1 MAYPEGA
8 DAYPF
13 RNESFS
19 GETSPFVNGRM
30 FYACMGVFI
39 NKESPPRW
47 GRTTQTGNTV
57 PWDGVFLTGVQSV
70 GINSDFPSSALMD
83 VGRVARKYHH
93 FGPQEF
99 EITIERTM
107 SRDEPFFLSAD
118 VSSYTENTNGV
129 RECHILHENNL
140 GCQGYLNP
148 NAKCLRNYDITILYA
163 RDDQDAL
170 GRTEIVAPS
179 DPDDDPYYVPTPPKG
194 RAFQIT
200 YRNCLLTSVSYN
212 MGITG
217 AMTESI
223 TFISRNATMD
233 ENGDDLELYT
243 IPVNPHP
250 PAGPFQTTTHLK
262 RNDLDFLREGTDWP
276 AAPGSTHGRRY
287 SMLPEEVEVMFE
299 AKDSSGNSEDGEGGF
314 AMRILGI
321 NSINIEIGID
331 YSNIL
336 DTGKRTPSEAAEGG
350 GMMVDQ
356 GLENIWRYVVLPVQV
371 SCSFT
376 GTLRQPLPK
385 DDDLFKGG
393 NSIPYLPN
401 IDTQW
406 TKKRGAL
413 GWGGGGGGAQNL
425 VDRQIKIV
433 AAPLVPAGETQY
445 YHVWDLGQQNYLT
458 NISYDGAGTDG
469 GNLEAT
475 MSYQNDNSDALLI
488 RDSQVHDMPIA
499 DSDGEIIF

>member
-1 MAYPEGA
+1 MAYPDST

-13 RNESFS
+13 RNETFS
-19 GETSPFVNGRM
+19 GETSPFLNGRM

-39 NKESPPRW
+39 NQEAPPRW
-47 GRTTQTGNTV
+47 GRTTQAGNDV

-83 VGRVARKYHH
+83 VGRVARKYHY
-93 FGPQEF
+93 FAPQEF
-99 EITIERTM
+99 EITVERTM

-118 VSSYTENTNGV
+118 ISNYTENEDGV
-129 RECHILHENNL
+129 RGCHILHENNL
-140 GCQGYLNP
+140 GCQGHP
-148 NAKCLRNYDITILYA
+148 SSSAKCLRNYDITILYA

-170 GRTEIVAPS
+170 GRTEIIPPE
-179 DPDDDPYYVPTPPKG
+179 DPEDVPEYEPDPPKG

-212 MGITG
+212 MGVAG

-233 ENGDDLELYT
+233 ENGDNLSLYT
-243 IPVNPHP
+243 IPVNPS
-250 PAGPFQTTTHLK
+250 PAGSSQTTTHLK
-262 RNDLDFLREGTDWP
+262 RHDIDFLREGGSWP
-276 AAPGSTHGRRY
+276 TKY
-287 SMLPEEVEVMFE
+287 SVLPQEVEVMFE
-299 AKDSSGNSEDGEGGF
+299 AFDNSGDEEEGEGSF
-314 AMRILGI
+314 PMRILGI

-356 GLENIWRYVVLPVQV
+356 GLENVWRYVVLPVQV
-371 SCSFT
+371 SSSFT
-376 GTLRQPLPK
+376 GTLSQPLPK
-385 DDDLFKGG
+385 NTNLFKGLT
-393 NSIPYLPN
+393 SIPYLPN

-406 TKKRGAL
+406 TKKRGEIGYGAD
-413 GWGGGGGGAQNL
+413 GWTQNL

-433 AAPLVPAGETQY
+433 AAPLGTGY

-475 MSYQNDNSDALLI
+475 MSYQNDNSNALLI
-488 RDSQVHDMPIA
+488 RDSQVHDMPIV
-499 DSDGEIIF
+499 DGDDKEIIF